1 MKKLLTMIFLVAFA
15 AWSSYGAV
23 ATGYLWSQNTTGTYT
38 AVTGGTLV
46 ASGSGLDDGAYP
58 AKPIGFTFYYN
69 GVAYTQFGCD
79 DNGFIQLGGGALS
92 GSYNVIFSGAVNA
105 IAAYSADLAAASASA
120 ELRYVLSGTAP
131 NQVLTVQ
138 WSNFQRYANTGTTC
152 NFQIKLYET
161 TNSIEVCYGACAGS
175 ATEFLVQV
183 GITGNPGTDVNN
195 RGITAYDP
203 NAWLLT
209 VSAPSN
215 NAMPVKNTWFPPSG
229 LIFKWSAVAP
239 GVAGNVSPAIGATG
253 IAPTATLNWTAPVT
267 GGVPDGYKLYFGT
280 NNPPT
285 NIVNG
290 TNIGNVLTYDPT
302 PDMAL
307 LTNYYWKVVPTN
319 GGGDAAAAAV
329 WNFQTTVGYGDLTGY
344 VLNCYG
350 VPVQGAVVAITGPVT
365 ATTTSGIDGKY
376 TFLGISAGTYSVA
389 AQKTGYNTVTIPGV
403 VVPASSTA
411 NQNITLTQPAMTVLP
426 NPNNVTVSPNELYN
440 GAFAVTNQGCGQLT
454 WTASIGSW
462 SSANH
467 SWFSMPTLTG
477 IVAPSSNISA
487 TALFNAS
494 GLPVGTALS
503 AVVTFTSN
511 PDVGTLAVPVNM
523 VVAGAALVPVT
534 NLEGTLT
541 DQLSGAVTLTWD
553 CTPGTGFL
561 YYTVKRGGTQI
572 AVVPSATNFNDVLP
586 TYGSYTYEVAA
597 WYTDGQT
604 APASVVVEWPNPT
617 MTWTP
622 AALAATV
629 WTGTSKIVPLTVG
642 NTGLGTLAFGFPA
655 YLGGGSGGLLSYCAA
670 AATVE
675 DEYISNVHIGS
686 INNSSGW
693 SGYANYT
700 AMVTD
705 LIIGAPTS
713 ITVSNGF
720 AYSSDLIGVYI
731 DYNHNGLFTDAGE
744 FLQLTGNN
752 PGVGT
757 ITVPGTAL
765 PGLTTMRVR
774 MNYSVA
780 LAPCGSQTF
789 GEVEDYAVNIKDL
802 TFITAVAPAEGFV
815 AGGGNQPVNTTF
827 SATGTFAPAGV
838 YISSLKLNSNDL
850 AHASVNI
857 PATMT
862 VTVPGSIAGVVTDG
876 VSGDVIP
883 GVMVQAGIFTTMTD
897 DNGAYVFP
905 LDAGTYSVAFSKL
918 GYQSVTVPAAIVV
931 AGSVTTV
938 NAQLFEQPYAP
949 SCASAT
955 VNATDTQSTVT
966 WCAPAGPY
974 ELLYDDGT
982 AENFAAWQAS
992 GNMNAVK
999 FTAKGYPAKVVGGKF
1014 FVGDG
1019 SFPAGGNFIG
1029 KQFAVEV
1036 YKADGASGMP
1046 GTRVDSTGVTVNSY
1060 GWINV
1065 AGLNATIASG
1075 DFYLVMVQLSVSP
1088 DCVPIGVDESLPKAY
1103 KSYSRNISTSS
1114 PWVLSPYQ
1122 DFMMHAVVSGPMA
1135 DDDNA
1140 VASLSVV
1147 PGKVP
1152 GMISQSSPRGG
1163 SGMEMN
1169 AMVTAP
1175 EGYDNMD
1182 IFHHYSLSRISLGA
1196 VSPVAPAAGVFTLLN
1211 NNITPTTY
1219 TEGGTTWS
1227 SLAQGWYAY
1236 GVKAVY
1242 PNAQESPFMYTNN
1255 VPHKLFADVTIN
1267 VKLVCGFVPAEGA
1280 LVTMTGIDY
1289 PFDVLT
1295 ATVPAS
1301 GTVFFDNV
1309 IKGKYQL
1316 LITIEGYY
1324 PFNISVTINSNRTI
1338 DAVLEDLRYTPR
1350 NLFVDDMTLVATW
1363 DPPLFVTLTEDFEGG
1378 TFPPAGWQETSSGA
1392 GWFSTTNGSS
1402 SFWPIPGHTK
1412 YAVTNDDGAGSTNNG
1427 CCDYLITPEMDLTG
1441 APSFVLSFQSFFNPV
1456 FGGSAY
1462 VEMSTDAGLTWTQ
1475 IETVADA
1482 TTWQQINVDLA
1493 AYSGAGGLA
1502 SVWFAFHY
1510 NDNGVWADGWAIDD
1524 VTIASGKAP
1533 TQGYGVFLDGTEV
1546 GQTSDVTW
1554 TYDPTSINYGQTY
1567 VAGVAGKYCSGY
1579 SELDTYTFTSH
1590 FLYPPRNLEAVE
1602 NVSSTSGAA
1611 ILTWDAPIGGDKM
1624 EGGINFEQY
1633 MSQNNLQPYNTTESS
1648 ERGIAPSVNPNIL
1661 PGVTLDLSTAMNSK
1675 AWGDDAINGS
1685 MVTFNLDTPGTLNV
1699 LGPENT
1705 DFMASADIVNGVY
1718 YGCVYGGKLV
1728 SMDTATGTFTTI
1740 GTTADVSGMAYD
1752 FTTSTMYG
1760 IGFDG
1765 TLYTIDLTTGATTVA
1780 ASSQANLINLGCD
1793 NSGNLFAVDI
1803 SANNFGS
1810 INKTTGA
1817 WTVIAPVGFDAAYA
1831 QDMTCDHSTNTMYWA
1846 AYNNTLGAGQLYI
1859 VDVTTGALTLVGNF
1873 QGNTELTG
1881 FAVGATSGG
1890 VNLSNLVAYKI
1901 YRDDAAIVQ
1910 VPTTPR
1916 EYWDMNLMPENYCYD
1931 ISAIYDLTPYGP
1943 AFAGLFGESVK
1954 EGTACVDIM
1963 YGFDLPF
1970 AEDFTTGQF
1979 DVNLWTVGDN
1989 WIMDG
1994 QSGNPLPS
2002 AKFKWD
2008 PLLTDYASSLE
2019 SFYMNATAV
2028 NTTTPYKIWL
2038 DYDLK
2043 LDDRTASTKELLS
2056 VEVWN
2061 GASWSKVKEYTNN
2074 GDFNWKAEHI
2084 NISSGAKNNV
2094 FKVRFRANGD
2104 LSGDIFYWAV
2114 DNIHIYVGYEFLPP
2128 LNLVA
2133 ASEGAPKNDIKLTWG
2148 APVGGG
2154 TVMTYILDD
2163 NTIESGV
2170 YDGVEGWIGNEFAV
2184 TDAGVL
2190 QSASVYV
2197 FVHAG
2202 ASATYSIDVFDGT
2215 KTLVGSSAD
2224 FTPTYSD
2231 WTTVA
2236 LPDVAFDG
2244 TFYVMIHYITSVASD
2259 AFGMDTDGPH
2269 AADDPEW
2276 YYDGAAW
2283 GKLSSIP
2290 GFSPCVIG
2298 VRATALV
2305 GGKKT
2310 AVTFNAGSA
2319 GTNYVSPGSSS
2330 LVQIPLNANTGSE
2343 VAHATYL
2350 GDNSE
2355 ALTGY
2360 NVYRRAYAVF
2370 PAGQNTAAAGD
2381 WTKIN
2386 SALIAPT
2393 EYFDMN
2399 LSNLVTNCYE
2409 YNVTA
2414 VYSEGESLPSNV
2426 DWDCIF
2432 VGVNPNEANEVKVYP
2447 NPATTYVRLDLTKAV
2462 SSFSIYNS
2470 IGSVVAEKIVKG
2482 ETTITLNTS
2491 NYAAGTYN
2499 VKFTTNSGDSFSR
2512 KFVVIK

>member
-1 MKKLLTMIFLVAFA
+1 MKKLLTMLFFVIFLSGNSSAQLINWPEGFEGATFPPTGWTTINLGDANGWVGFIGGVANAHTGNQMAGITFSTPA
-15 AWSSYGAV
+15 HNDYLIAPKLAPVAGNSSFSFWAKSYSAS
-23 ATGYLWSQNTTGTYT
+23 YLEQFNVKLSTTGTAASDFTVTLASNITAPSVYT
-38 AVTGGTLV
+38 QYTYDLSVYNGQKVYVAVIAISADMWYLFADDFAGCLDWQIPNV
-46 ASGSGLDDGAYP
+46 ASTP
-58 AKPIGFTFYYN
+58 
-69 GVAYTQFGCD
+69 
-79 DNGFIQLGGGALS
+79 
-92 GSYNVIFSGAVNA
+92 
-105 IAAYSADLAAASASA
+105 
-120 ELRYVLSGTAP
+120 
-131 NQVLTVQ
+131 
-138 WSNFQRYANTGTTC
+138 
-152 NFQIKLYET
+152 
-161 TNSIEVCYGACAGS
+161 
-175 ATEFLVQV
+175 
-183 GITGNPGTDVNN
+183 
-195 RGITAYDP
+195 
-203 NAWLLT
+203 
-209 VSAPSN
+209 
-215 NAMPVKNTWFPPSG
+215 
-229 LIFKWSAVAP
+229 
-239 GVAGNVSPAIGATG
+239 SPAMGATG
-253 IAPTATLNWTAPVT
+253 IAPATSFSWVSPTTGYAPAA
-267 GGVPDGYKLYFGT
+267 YKFYLGT
-280 NNPPT
+280 TVAANEL
-285 NIVNG
+285 ING
-290 TNIGNVLTYDPT
+290 TNIGNVLTYT
-302 PDMAL
+302 PVAPL
-307 LTNYYWKVVPTN
+307 NYATTYYWKVVPTN
-319 GGGDAAAAAV
+319 PAGDATGAAV
-329 WNFQTTVGYGDLTGY
+329 WSFATSLGVGNLQGY

-350 VPVQGAVVAITGPVT
+350 VPIAGATVTITGPVN
-365 ATTTSGIDGKY
+365 ATINTGLDGKY
-376 TFLGISAGTYSVA
+376 LFSSVSAGTYTLA
-389 AQKTGYNTVTIPGV
+389 ATKTGYNTTTIPGV
-403 VVPASSTA
+403 VVAPTLTTD
-411 NQNITLTQPAMTVLP
+411 QNITLPQPAMTVLP
-426 NPNNVTVSPNELYN
+426 NPNNVTVSPNELLN
-440 GAFAVTNQGCGQLT
+440 GAFTVTNQGCGQLT

-477 IVAPSSNISA
+477 NVAPSSNISA

-494 GLPVGTALS
+494 GLPVGTTLS

-511 PDVGTLAVPVNM
+511 PNVGTLAVPVNM

-713 ITVSNGF
+713 ITVSNGY
-720 AYSSDLIGVYI
+720 AYTSDLIGVYI

-838 YISSLKLNSNDL
+838 YNSSLKLNSNDL

-905 LDAGTYSVAFSKL
+905 LDAGTYSMVFSKL

-938 NAQLFEQPYAP
+938 NAQMFEQPYAP
-949 SCASAT
+949 SCATAT
-955 VNATDTQSTVT
+955 VNAGDTQSTVT

-982 AENFAAWQAS
+982 AENFAAWQVP

-1019 SFPAGGNFIG
+1019 SFPAGGNFMG

-1075 DFYLVMVQLSVSP
+1075 DFYLVMVQLSLSP

-1140 VASLSVV
+1140 VATFSVA

-1152 GMISQSSPRGG
+1152 GMISQNSPRGG
-1163 SGMEMN
+1163 SGIEMN

-1182 IFHHYSLSRISLGA
+1182 IFNHYSLSRISLGA

-1211 NNITPTTY
+1211 NNITATTY

-1227 SLAQGWYAY
+1227 NLAQGWYAY

-1242 PNAQESPFMYTNN
+1242 PNAQESPFIYTNN

-1280 LVTMTGIDY
+1280 LVTMTGTDY

-1309 IKGKYQL
+1309 IKGRYQL

-1324 PFNISVTINSNRTI
+1324 PFNIGVTINSNRTI
-1338 DAVLEDLRYTPR
+1338 DAVLEDFRYTPR

-1412 YAVTNDDGAGSTNNG
+1412 YAVTNDDGAGSANNG
-1427 CCDYLITPEMDLTG
+1427 CCDYLITPELDLTG
-1441 APSFVLSFQSFFNPV
+1441 APSFMLSFQSFFNPV
-1456 FGGSAY
+1456 FSGSAY

-1475 IETVADA
+1475 IETLTGA
-1482 TTWQQINVDLA
+1482 TTWQHVNVDLA

-1554 TYDPTSINYGQTY
+1554 TYDPGSINYGQTY

-1579 SELDTYTFTSH
+1579 SELNTYTFTSH

-1611 ILTWDAPIGGDKM
+1611 ILTWDAPVSGDKSIGGMTFQEYVDA
-1624 EGGINFEQY
+1624 
-1633 MSQNNLQPYNTTESS
+1633 NNLVLTPDNTPPSL
-1648 ERGIAPSVNPNIL
+1648 GKAPSVNPLVL
-1661 PGVTLDLSTAMNSK
+1661 PEPVAPDFSTAVNSK
-1675 AWGDDAINGS
+1675 AWGALSGANYITWKLDA
-1685 MVTFNLDTPGTLNV
+1685 PGTFTT
-1699 LGPENT
+1699 LGSQAPVGFIME
-1705 DFMASADIVNGVY
+1705 AEIINGVY
-1718 YGCVYGGKLV
+1718 YGVNDAGTWY
-1728 SMDTATGTFTTI
+1728 SMDTATGVTTTLGSTGNVNMSALAYDRSTGILYGADFNGGFFTVNITTGALTPI
-1740 GTTADVSGMAYD
+1740 GTT
-1752 FTTSTMYG
+1752 STYV
-1760 IGFDG
+1760 IAATCDAAG
-1765 TLYTIDLTTGATTVA
+1765 TLYAVDLSLDLFGTID
-1780 ASSQANLINLGCD
+1780 
-1793 NSGNLFAVDI
+1793 
-1803 SANNFGS
+1803 
-1810 INKTTGA
+1810 KTTGA
-1817 WTVIAPVGFDAAYA
+1817 WTTIAPLPFNANYG
-1831 QDMTCDHSTNTMYWA
+1831 QDMATDFETGTIYYG
-1846 AYNNTLGAGQLYI
+1846 AYNSTVGAGQEYI
-1859 VDVTTGALTLVGNF
+1859 VDATTGVMTLVGNF
-1873 QGNTELTG
+1873 AGNAQVMG
-1881 FAVGATSGG
+1881 FAIPTVLSGG
-1890 VNLSNLVAYKI
+1890 GGLTNLVAYKI
-1901 YRDDAAIVQ
+1901 YRDDAALVQ

-2084 NISSGAKNNV
+2084 NISAGAKNNV

-2114 DNIHIYVGYEFLPP
+2114 DNIHIYVGYEFLAP

-2215 KTLVGSSAD
+2215 KTLVGSSAG

-2244 TFYVMIHYITSVASD
+2244 TFYVMIHYITSVATD
-2259 AFGMDTDGPH
+2259 AFGMDTDGPN

-2283 GKLSSIP
+2283 GKLSSIT
-2290 GFSPCVIG
+2290 GFSPCVMG

-2310 AVTFNAGSA
+2310 AVTFNASSA

-2432 VGVNPNEANEVKVYP
+2432 VGVNPGEANEVKVYP
-2447 NPATTYVRLDLTKAV
+2447 NPASTYVRLDLTKAV
-2462 SSFSIYNS
+2462 SSISIYNS

-2499 VKFTTNSGDSFSR
+2499 VKFTTESGDSFSR